1 MVNVFLDTSAARSS
15 LQSQRV
21 RKRIQDLVKYEVL
34 KLHIPEIVVMELVT
48 GVSADAFPSASIHKE
63 LKMAI
68 PWMGDGELATQTKA
82 TVALLRDLR
91 KQGQTEVSQ
100 ATRAWLSQV
109 QAVVD
114 PLSSHSAEDVFGHYF
129 VGSGAFSAPK
139 QRQDLPDGFILE
151 SLERLV
157 RTVDSVIAIIGDK
170 RLRKAAQKIGG
181 VKTFESIH
189 DALIS
194 EEIRAAESAALRRLG
209 LKVRVEEISQALEFA
224 CAERRGDLES
234 ILLALLSEELE
245 GMEIKTN
252 LASDSGEATIVS
264 AESVEITEFLLN
276 KADIDP
282 LSSSA
287 QVPIRA
293 EATAVTV
300 DVFIFKGD
308 YYALGDEEAAQYSI
322 WDGDWNEHYVW
333 AQAEIDIE
341 IEATID
347 VLFEENDDVGGLEL
361 NSASVDS
368 VDEVTQQELGI

>member
-1 MVNVFLDTSAARSS
+1 
-15 LQSQRV
+15 
-21 RKRIQDLVKYEVL
+21 
-34 KLHIPEIVVMELVT
+34 MELVT
-48 GVSADAFPSASIHKE
+48 GVSADAFPSASI
-63 LKMAI
+63 
-68 PWMGDGELATQTKA
+68 
-82 TVALLRDLR
+82 
-91 KQGQTEVSQ
+91 
-100 ATRAWLSQV
+100 
-109 QAVVD
+109 
-114 PLSSHSAEDVFGHYF
+114 Y
-129 VGSGAFSAPK
+129 
-139 QRQDLPDGFILE
+139 
-151 SLERLV
+151 
-157 RTVDSVIAIIGDK
+157 SVIAVIGDK
-170 RLRKAAQKIGG
+170 RLRKTAQKIGG

-194 EEIRAAESAALRRLG
+194 EEIQDAESAALRRLG

-224 CAERRGDLES
+224 CAERREDLES
-234 ILLALLSEELE
+234 ILLAPLSEELE

-264 AESVEITEFLLN
+264 AESVKITEFLLD

-287 QVPIRA
+287 QIPVRA